1 MIQGAK
7 KAGFF
12 ATLFLRVAAYLR
24 VTGTYAIKFWGVSLV
39 WGGTVQGLC
48 FCRLL

>member
-7 KAGFF
+7 KRAFCH
-12 ATLFLRVAAYLR
+12 AFLLVAAYLR

-48 FCRLL
+48 FCCLL